1 MPIYMKF
8 GDIQGSVTEDKHS
21 KWIEVMSFQWGVGR
35 GITSP
40 TGSTDDREASSP
52 SVSEI
57 VVTKQNDVASI
68 GLLQATLGG
77 QDPLDVQIDFTQTSG
92 SGGAQRVFLMYK
104 LKNTLVSGYSTSSG
118 GSDRPSESITLNF
131 TEIHVESTPAGA
143 DNKQGTAP
151 KMDYHIGKAKLT
163 S

>member
-8 GDIQGSVTEDKHS
+8 GDVHGSVTEDKHQ
-21 KWIEVMSFQWGVGR
+21 KWIEVNSFQWGVGR
-35 GITSP
+35 SIASP
-40 TGSTDDREASSP
+40 VGNTDDREASSP

-57 VVTKQNDVASI
+57 TVSKLNDVASV
-68 GLLQATLGG
+68 GLLQASLGG
-77 QDPLDVQIDFTQTSG
+77 QDPLDVTFEFTQTSG
-92 SGGAQRVFLMYK
+92 SGGAQRVFLKYVI
-104 LKNTLVSGYSTSSG
+104 KNTLISGFSTTSG
-118 GSDRPSESITLNF
+118 GDRPTESLSLNF